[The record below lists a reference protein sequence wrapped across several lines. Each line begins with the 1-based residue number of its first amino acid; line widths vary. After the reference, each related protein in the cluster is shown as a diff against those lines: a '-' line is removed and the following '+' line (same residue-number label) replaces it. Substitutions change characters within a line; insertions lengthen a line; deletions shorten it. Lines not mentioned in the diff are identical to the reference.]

1 MAGSRDRP
9 PECPG
14 GSCRRART
22 ARSGRGPW
30 RRRRGGGSP
39 RNGPLDGAPRSSS
52 ERWHRSPSLFLGP
65 ALDHGTEPE
74 AQDVELGGDGLH
86 RRQLLVGVAAALDQ
100 LLADLGG
107 RQATIQ
113 AGGLE
118 GGVGLKMVLDQAAQ
132 VIEEMGQSE
141 FNRLAP
147 AQAEGV
153 GASQTRAEFVTGLA
167 EGVAAPAEETSGFA
181 LPELELVEGI

>member
-1 MAGSRDRP
+1 
-9 PECPG
+9 G

-39 RNGPLDGAPRSSS
+39 RNGPLAGAPRSSS

-65 ALDHGTEPE
+65 ALDPG
-74 AQDVELGGDGLH
+74 AQPATQEGELGGDGLH
-86 RRQLLVGVAAALDQ
+86 RRQLLGGIAAARDQ
-100 LLADLGG
+100 LPADLGG

-132 VIEEMGQSE
+132 VVEEMGQVE
-141 FNRLAP
+141 LDRLA
-147 AQAEGV
+147 AAHAKGI
-153 GASQTRAEFVTGLA
+153 GAGEARAPLVAGLA
-167 EGVAAPAEETSGFA
+167 KRIPVAAERTGGPAV
-181 LPELELVEGI
+181 PEVG